1 MMARASLACLFAA
14 GLTACATPSGSS
26 TAQETAP
33 EAGPLVV
40 TLLGNYV
47 GRTLRIVVDDVVLVD
62 GRLTFPPM
70 GAEHRYDLDWGAA
83 RTARVQVD
91 IEGCEGPWA
100 GHLQLVPSAT
110 AYLLIQ
116 GCQVEALAPG

>member
-1 MMARASLACLFAA
+1 MIARASLACLFAA

-47 GRTLRIVVDDVVLVD
+47 GRTLRIVVDEQVVVD

-70 GAEHRYDLDWGAA
+70 GPSIGMTSTGARRA
-83 RTARVQVD
+83 RPECRSTSKAVRARGRA
-91 IEGCEGPWA
+91 ICSWCRRPR
-100 GHLQLVPSAT
+100 PT
-110 AYLLIQ
+110 F
-116 GCQVEALAPG
+116 